1 MTDITPQAREAAE
14 PWWLIYYE
22 DASCTPE
29 VFNDEQ
35 AARRAFDMRQVSW
48 TCHLFSNE
56 SAVQSL
62 LSTRDARIAELEQ
75 KLSNE
80 LTENRKL
87 KKSSAVYDFQEFVI
101 QQERRLSE
109 ILLSPPSPS
118 AVTDDSPIQ
127 PKEDEK

>member
-1 MTDITPQAREAAE
+1 MNDITPQAREATE

-29 VFNDEQ
+29 VFNDEK
-35 AARRAFDMRQVSW
+35 AARRTFEMRQVSW

-62 LSTRDARIAELEQ
+62 LASRDARVAELERVLS
-75 KLSNE
+75 KLVNCNP
-80 LTENRKL
+80 LTAPTVFSQTRFEAR
-87 KKSSAVYDFQEFVI
+87 A
-101 QQERRLSE
+101 
-109 ILLSPPSPS
+109 LLVSLPSPS
-118 AVTDDSPIQ
+118 AVTDDSRIQ